1 MSLNSSAPRY
11 MVSNRLILVFLGI
24 ILLLIVAF
32 SSNRLAQTFRS
43 GLSRIFPQVKIGSG
57 TITPSPTPTSLGTL
71 ISPILKNGFTPSDS
85 EGQTKGEQTTAPP
98 QTDQIPSTGPTEI
111 TYMILGGSALVG
123 IVTRHLK

>member
-1 MSLNSSAPRY
+1 

-57 TITPSPTPTSLGTL
+57 TITPSPTPTSIGTL
-71 ISPILKNGFTPSDS
+71 ISPTLENGFTPSDS
-85 EGQTKGEQTTAPP
+85 ERQTKGEQTTAPP
-98 QTDQIPSTGPTEI
+98 QTDQIPSTGAAEI
-111 TYMILGGSALVG
+111 GYMIIGGSALMG
-123 IVTRHLK
+123 ILARSIK

>member
-1 MSLNSSAPRY
+1 

-57 TITPSPTPTSLGTL
+57 TITPSPTPRSLGTL
-71 ISPILKNGFTPSDS
+71 NSPAQNNGFTPDES

-98 QTDQIPSTGPTEI
+98 QTDQIPSTGAAEI
-111 TYMILGGSALVG
+111 GYMLLGGSALVG
-123 IVTRHLK
+123 ILARSIK